1 MATDLA
7 KKIITSKRIRMTLA
21 TGQGKT
27 MVYLLTAMVLNK
39 YDNRKF
45 KTFLFLTTS
54 NALKK
59 QLDYILANHQ
69 VDINFRTFA

>member
-1 MATDLA
+1 
-7 KKIITSKRIRMTLA
+7 
-21 TGQGKT
+21 

-45 KTFLFLTTS
+45 KNFLFLTTS

-69 VDINFRTFA
+69 VDI